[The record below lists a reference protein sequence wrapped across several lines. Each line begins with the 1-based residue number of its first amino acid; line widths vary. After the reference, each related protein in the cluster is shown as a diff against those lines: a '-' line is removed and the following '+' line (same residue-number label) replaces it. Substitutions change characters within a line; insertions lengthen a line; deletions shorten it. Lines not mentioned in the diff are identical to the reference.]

1 METVVKPRKWGNSIG
16 IAIPKDIV
24 EKEKITLKDDL
35 VVDIRKKRNVEE
47 VKKFFGKFKF
57 SQSTQQIK
65 DEMRKGW
72 E

>member
-1 METVVKPRKWGNSIG
+1 MEMTVKPRKWGNSIG
-16 IAIPKDIV
+16 IAIPKHIV

-35 VVDIRKKRNVEE
+35 VVDIRKKKNSEE
-47 VKKFFGKFKF
+47 VRKFFGRFKF

-65 DEMRKGW
+65 EDMRKGW